1 MIDRLSNILTPNKQS
16 IGPFGN
22 LYITATHLIFVETED
37 RNETWILHSLL
48 SSIEKQNVSSVGTP
62 IQIKCKNFQS
72 ITFIIPKEKDAFEV
86 VSSLNHLSAPSSI
99 HELYC
104 FNYSASN
111 ESFQSNSQLGWSK
124 FDLKNE
130 FRRQGVPNKQ
140 WSISSINQDY
150 SICDT
155 YPKVLVVPSS
165 ATKDMIIGSAK
176 FRSKGRLP
184 VLTYYYHKNGST
196 ICRCSQPLAGFN
208 ARCEEDESLLNCILS
223 ATNNTSNVLYVVD
236 TRPKVRMSLA
246 RLKNFL
252 PDYSSSYSNPST
264 NPNPST
270 TSSSLIVK
278 LTNSLFSSSSLF
290 YSPSPTPTSYMND
303 IRPTPSSNRTNNN
316 HDVPTTTSTDD
327 DAGVDADD
335 ERTIDQSSP
344 LSSVPPSPSTTSS
357 SSPTTTTKSSC
368 LSRKQF
374 RRGHRRNTRG
384 KKINAMANRAAG
396 KGYENETFY
405 ENIKVHSFNIENIHV
420 MRSSLSK
427 LLEGNYS
434 LVCQVT
440 FYYTYIFPVFHS
452 QLLNLK
458 FFLLMPI

>member
-111 ESFQSNSQLGWSK
+111 ESFQSNSQLGWNK

-208 ARCEEDESLLNCILS
+208 ARCEEDESILNCILS
-223 ATNNTSNVLYVVD
+223 TTNNTSNVLYVVD
-236 TRPKVRMSLA
+236 TRPKVRISLA

-252 PDYSSSYSNPST
+252 PDYTSSSSSSNPST
-264 NPNPST
+264 INPPST
-270 TSSSLIVK
+270 TTSSLIVK

-290 YSPSPTPTSYMND
+290 YSHSPTPNSNMNN
-303 IRPTPSSNRTNNN
+303 IRQLSPSPNHRTNNN
-316 HDVPTTTSTDD
+316 YDVTNTSTDD
-327 DAGVDADD
+327 DGGIDADD

-374 RRGHRRNTRG
+374 RRGHRRRHARG

-434 LVCQVT
+434 LVVE
-440 FYYTYIFPVFHS
+440 
-452 QLLNLK
+452 
-458 FFLLMPI
+458 

>member
-111 ESFQSNSQLGWSK
+111 ESFQSNSQLGWNK

-150 SICDT
+150 SICET
-155 YPKVLVVPSS
+155 YPKTLVVPSS
-165 ATKDMIIGSAK
+165 ATKEMITESAK

-184 VLTYYYHKNGST
+184 VLTYYYYKNGST

-223 ATNNTSNVLYVVD
+223 TTNNTSSVLYVVD
-236 TRPKVRMSLA
+236 TRPKVRISFS

-252 PDYSSSYSNPST
+252 PDTSS
-264 NPNPST
+264 PNPSMT
-270 TSSSLIVK
+270 ASLIVK
-278 LTNSLFSSSSLF
+278 LTNFSSYFS
-290 YSPSPTPTSYMND
+290 SPSPTNPPLNMINHQSNNHND
-303 IRPTPSSNRTNNN
+303 HLRPSPSPNLNNN
-316 HDVPTTTSTDD
+316 ELNTNTTTDD
-327 DAGVDADD
+327 DGIDADD
-335 ERTIDQSSP
+335 ERTLDPLSP
-344 LSSVPPSPSTTSS
+344 LSSVPPSPPTTSS

-368 LSRKQF
+368 LSRKPF
-374 RRGHRRNTRG
+374 RRGRHRRG

-405 ENIKVHSFNIENIHV
+405 ENIKFHSFNIENIHV

-427 LLEGNYS
+427 LLEG
-434 LVCQVT
+434 
-440 FYYTYIFPVFHS
+440 
-452 QLLNLK
+452 
-458 FFLLMPI
+458 